1 MEKSQV
7 PARTAD
13 LKNGSSENSL
23 LLISNGNYKKIISIA
38 KQIKINIWF
47 QITKFLFYGHV
58 KRPMKIE
65 NVRWVNLFVSK
76 AMWDRIS
83 GGM

>member
-38 KQIKINIWF
+38 KQIKINI
-47 QITKFLFYGHV
+47 
-58 KRPMKIE
+58 
-65 NVRWVNLFVSK
+65 
-76 AMWDRIS
+76 
-83 GGM
+83 